1 VPGGTLVT
9 FFGARD
15 LEGVRGTARFVPFQ
29 YRRLYD
35 WLEHEAAV
43 DVALLQLAPPGADG
57 RCSYGLGVDFAP
69 AVLDRARFVAAELNA
84 ALPSP
89 PGAPSVAL
97 ERLDLRIE
105 TFREPATIEAPPD
118 DEATSAIARHVASLV
133 DDADCLQTGIG
144 AIPDAVLRALRDRR
158 RLGCHSGVIS
168 DGVRELHEAGA
179 LDGSRKSIDRGR
191 VVTGFLLGSSSLYDW
206 AARCEALVLRP
217 VSYTHDARVL
227 AQLDRLTAINSA
239 IEVDL
244 FGQVNAEVLGGR
256 QISGTGGAVDF
267 ARGAALARGGRSI
280 VALPA
285 TAAGG
290 KVSRIVAALPRSAVA
305 TTLRTDVDAVVT
317 EHGIAWLRARSVEE
331 RAEALVGIAA
341 PEFRERLALEWE
353 ALRRSR

>member
-1 VPGGTLVT
+1 VT

-15 LEGVRGTARFVPFQ
+15 LEGIAGTARFVPIQ
-29 YRRLYD
+29 YRRLYE
-35 WLEHEAAV
+35 WLESDVVV
-43 DVALLQLAPPGADG
+43 DVALLQLAPPDGRG

-69 AVLDRARFVAAELNA
+69 AVLDRAAFVVAELNG

-89 PGAPSVAL
+89 PGAPGVAL
-97 ERLDLRIE
+97 ERLDLRVE
-105 TFREPATIEAPPD
+105 THREPPALETPRD
-118 DEATSAIARHVASLV
+118 DDVTSAIARHVASLV
-133 DDADCLQTGIG
+133 EDGDCLQTGIG

-158 RLGCHSGVIS
+158 RLGCHSGVVS
-168 DGVRELHEAGA
+168 DGVRELQESGA
-179 LDGSRKSIDRGR
+179 LDGSAKPIDRGH
-191 VVTGFLLGSSSLYDW
+191 VVTGFLLGSRALYEW
-206 AARCEALVLRP
+206 AATCPRLLLRP

-244 FGQVNAEVLGGR
+244 FGQVNAEIVGGR

-290 KVSRIVAALPRSAVA
+290 QVSRIVASLPRAAAA

-317 EHGIAWLRARSVEE
+317 EHGVAWLRAKSVEQ
-331 RAEALVGIAA
+331 RAEALLGVAA
-341 PEFRERLALEWE
+341 PDLRAGLAEEWA
-353 ALRRSR
+353 ALHRTR